1 MKKLICV
8 LLTLAL
14 ALCLSSAV
22 LADSPEKYDTMFDLL
37 EHWEEDG
44 FPDDIGSIYSTDG
57 TYGNL
62 TVQIVGDDIEAR
74 ADEIRAMLADPSTVT
89 FEQGQFT
96 DKQLHE
102 ISAEIREKYMTED
115 SGITNVAAG
124 WGRSG
129 GFGPSGQEM
138 RVVVSA
144 DEDKLIELA
153 QTLGE
158 RYGDAVIVQPSSMD
172 QTQTDSEAETGET
185 EPEAAAS
192 EPEAA
197 AEPAATSEP
206 EGQDDAP
213 TTGMPDPNAGR
224 ISEKTESTI
233 LSITFIALGA
243 LAGFLIVFF
252 RRKNRKV
259 KK

>member
-8 LLTLAL
+8 LLTLVL
-14 ALCLSSAV
+14 MLCLSSA
-22 LADSPEKYDTMFDLL
+22 AFAEGAEKYGSMMELL
-37 EHWEEDG
+37 EHWEEVG

-57 TYGNL
+57 TYGNM
-62 TVQIVGDDIEAR
+62 TVQIVGDNFEAR
-74 ADEIRAMLADPSTVT
+74 AEEIRNMLADPDSVT

-102 ISAEIREKYMTED
+102 ISAEIREQYMTEG
-115 SGITNVAAG
+115 SGITNVTAG

-144 DEDKLIELA
+144 DEDKVIELA
-153 QTLGE
+153 QTLGQ

-172 QTQTDSEAETGET
+172 QTQADPNEAVGEPDPGET
-185 EPEAAAS
+185 
-192 EPEAA
+192 A
-197 AEPAATSEP
+197 AEPAQELITPVPATDTDPGMSE
-206 EGQDDAP
+206 G
-213 TTGMPDPNAGR
+213 AGR

-243 LAGFLIVFF
+243 LAAFLIIFF
-252 RRKNRKV
+252 RRRKRSV

>member
-1 MKKLICV
+1 MKKPICV
-8 LLTLAL
+8 VLTLVL
-14 ALCLSSAV
+14 LLCMSSAV
-22 LADSPEKYDTMFDLL
+22 MAEGPEKYANMMELL
-37 EHWEEDG
+37 EHWEEVG

-57 TYGNL
+57 TYGNF
-62 TVQIVGDDIEAR
+62 TVQIVSDDFDAR
-74 ADEIRAMLADPSTVT
+74 AEEIRSMLADPGSVT
-89 FEQGQFT
+89 FERGQFT

-102 ISAEIREKYMTED
+102 ISAEIREQYMTEG
-115 SGITNVAAG
+115 SGITNVTAG

-144 DEDKLIELA
+144 DEDKLIDLA
-153 QTLGE
+153 QELGQ

-172 QTQTDSEAETGET
+172 QTQD
-185 EPEAAAS
+185 EPEQTA
-192 EPEAA
+192 EADPGESA
-197 AEPAATSEP
+197 AEPSQQLISPAP
-206 EGQDDAP
+206 EDQTDTP

-233 LSITFIALGA
+233 LSITFIVLGA
-243 LAGFLIVFF
+243 LAAFLIIFF
-252 RRKNRKV
+252 RRKKRSV

>member
-14 ALCLSSAV
+14 LLCLSTAV
-22 LADSPEKYDTMFDLL
+22 LAEGAEKYPNMLALL
-37 EHWEEDG
+37 EHWEEVG
-44 FPDDIGSIYSTDG
+44 FPDDVGSIYSTDG
-57 TYGNL
+57 TMDNF

-74 ADEIRAMLADPSTVT
+74 AEEIRALLADPDSVT

-102 ISAEIREKYMTED
+102 ISAEIREQYMTEG
-115 SGITNVAAG
+115 SGITNVTAG

-144 DEDKLIELA
+144 DEDKVIELA
-153 QTLGE
+153 QTLGQ

-172 QTQTDSEAETGET
+172 QTQADPNETVD
-185 EPEAAAS
+185 EPD
-192 EPEAA
+192 
-197 AEPAATSEP
+197 PAQTTSEP
-206 EGQDDAP
+206 EQLISPPPATDTDP
-213 TTGMPDPNAGR
+213 GMNEGAGR
-224 ISEKTESTI
+224 ISEQAESTI
-233 LSITFIALGA
+233 LSVTFIALGA
-243 LAGFLIVFF
+243 LAAFLIIFF
-252 RRKNRKV
+252 RRKSRKI

>member
-14 ALCLSSAV
+14 LLCLSTAV
-22 LADSPEKYDTMFDLL
+22 LAEGAEKYPNMLALL
-37 EHWEEDG
+37 EHWEEVG
-44 FPDDIGSIYSTDG
+44 FPDDVGSIYSTDG
-57 TYGNL
+57 TMDNF

-74 ADEIRAMLADPSTVT
+74 AEEIRALLADPDSVT

-102 ISAEIREKYMTED
+102 ISAEIREQYMTEG
-115 SGITNVAAG
+115 SGITNVTAG

-144 DEDKLIELA
+144 DEDKVIELA
-153 QTLGE
+153 QTLGQ
-158 RYGDAVIVQPSSMD
+158 RYGDAVIVQPRSMD
-172 QTQTDSEAETGET
+172 QTQADPNEAVD
-185 EPEAAAS
+185 EPDPAQTAS
-192 EPEAA
+192 EPEQLISPP
-197 AEPAATSEP
+197 PATDTDP
-206 EGQDDAP
+206 GMNEG
-213 TTGMPDPNAGR
+213 AGR
-224 ISEKTESTI
+224 ISEQAESTI
-233 LSITFIALGA
+233 LSVTFIALGA
-243 LAGFLIVFF
+243 LAAFLIIFF
-252 RRKNRKV
+252 RRKNRKI

>member
-14 ALCLSSAV
+14 LLCLSTAV
-22 LADSPEKYDTMFDLL
+22 LAEGAEKYPNMLALL
-37 EHWEEDG
+37 EHWEEVG
-44 FPDDIGSIYSTDG
+44 FPDDVGSIYSTDG
-57 TYGNL
+57 TMDNF

-74 ADEIRAMLADPSTVT
+74 AEEIRALLADPDSVT

-102 ISAEIREKYMTED
+102 ISAEIREQYMTEG
-115 SGITNVAAG
+115 SGITNVTAG

-144 DEDKLIELA
+144 DEDKVIELA
-153 QTLGE
+153 QTLGQ

-172 QTQTDSEAETGET
+172 QTQADPNEAVGEPDPAQT
-185 EPEAAAS
+185 AS
-192 EPEAA
+192 EPEQLISPP
-197 AEPAATSEP
+197 PATDTDP
-206 EGQDDAP
+206 DMNEG
-213 TTGMPDPNAGR
+213 AGR
-224 ISEKTESTI
+224 ISEQAESAI
-233 LSITFIALGA
+233 LSVTFIALGA
-243 LAGFLIVFF
+243 LAAFLIIFF
-252 RRKNRKV
+252 RRKNRNI

>member
-1 MKKLICV
+1 MLQDP
-8 LLTLAL
+8 
-14 ALCLSSAV
+14 
-22 LADSPEKYDTMFDLL
+22 DS
-37 EHWEEDG
+37 
-44 FPDDIGSIYSTDG
+44 
-57 TYGNL
+57 
-62 TVQIVGDDIEAR
+62 
-74 ADEIRAMLADPSTVT
+74 VT

-102 ISAEIREKYMTED
+102 ISAEIREQYMVEG
-115 SGITNVAAG
+115 SGITNVTAG

-144 DEDKLIELA
+144 DEDRLIELA
-153 QTLGE
+153 QELGQ

-172 QTQTDSEAETGET
+172 QPAPDPNEEVGEPDPG
-185 EPEAAAS
+185 ESAS
-192 EPEAA
+192 EPEQQLIL
-197 AEPAATSEP
+197 PAPATDTDP
-206 EGQDDAP
+206 GMNEG
-213 TTGMPDPNAGR
+213 AGR

-243 LAGFLIVFF
+243 LAAFLIIFF
-252 RRKNRKV
+252 RRRRRSM